1 MTGSLPVDP
10 ERLRRQF
17 PDLTADDLAAYTEVT
32 RRILGEASPDKR
44 ARLLRDTLARGQQ
57 ARDKRAA
64 GAALTE
70 GELLDLRYLQ
80 AVAKMQG
87 STVKRVPRRRG

>member
-32 RRILGEASPDKR
+32 GRILAEESPDKR
-44 ARLLRDTLARGQQ
+44 ARLLRDTLARGRQSREKQ
-57 ARDKRAA
+57 AG
-64 GAALTE
+64 GAALTASE
-70 GELLDLRYLQ
+70 ALDQRYLQ
-80 AVAKMQG
+80 AVEKMQR
-87 STVKRVPRRRG
+87 STVRR